1 MKGLLKFFFTILLLA
16 FVFNK
21 VDISKVFII
30 LLGFDPIFFLCAL
43 FIQFTLSIVQ
53 AHRWRLILKST
64 HIKINFV
71 GAWLNVLIGLFFNQA
86 FPSSIGGD
94 AIRIYLAKSI
104 GLGAA
109 FRSIVI
115 DRIFALL
122 VLSTISLCICVIFFT
137 ISSDLPYILFMLI
150 AEMIVI
156 IGCFAPLFV
165 EPIIGTLKKFKKLN
179 FSSINTFCYQ
189 YRTIFF
195 DQKKIVPIISMSI
208 IIHFF
213 VSVSAVLLFIGMGS
227 NISPIILGSI
237 FALVNLFSVI
247 PISFGGWGLREGL
260 AIALF
265 STLEIQSEVVFAVSV
280 LFGFLMMVVGLSGG
294 AVWILTSEI
303 HKELKS

>member
-1 MKGLLKFFFTILLLA
+1 MKGFLKFLFTILLLA
-16 FVFNK
+16 FVFSK
-21 VDISKVFII
+21 VDISKVFLI
-30 LLGFDPIFFLCAL
+30 LLGFDPIFFICAF

-53 AHRWRLILKST
+53 AHRWRFILKST

-122 VLSTISLCICVIFFT
+122 VLSTISLCICTIFY
-137 ISSDLPYILFMLI
+137 ILSSNLPYILLMLI
-150 AEMIVI
+150 AEIIVI
-156 IGCFAPLFV
+156 IGCFAPLLLK
-165 EPIIGTLKKFKKLN
+165 PIISSLNNFKKLN
-179 FSSINTFCYQ
+179 FNSINTFCYQ

-195 DQKKIVPIISMSI
+195 DQKQIVPIILMSI

-213 VSVSAVLLFIGMGS
+213 VSVSAVLLFIGMGI
-227 NISPIILGSI
+227 NISPITLGSI

-247 PISFGGWGLREGL
+247 PISFGGWGLREGI
-260 AIALF
+260 AIVLF
-265 STLEIQSEVVFAVSV
+265 SSLNIQSEVVFAVSV

-294 AVWILTSEI
+294 AVWILTSEKN
-303 HKELKS
+303 KELKL